1 MNSIT
6 PRPDF
11 HGPDEFVA
19 NVADCIALG
28 HEPCAPSTIAE
39 LHAALDAYPEFAR
52 RWLPS
57 RRECELLGIDP
68 TIGQPVE
75 PLSDR
80 EQDRFLVTLRDNDEF
95 RIAIRSLILQ
105 RGAA

>member
-11 HGPDEFVA
+11 HGPNEYVEHVA
-19 NVADCIALG
+19 ACLASS
-28 HEPCAPSTIAE
+28 HEPFAPATIAE
-39 LHAALDAYPEFAR
+39 LHAALEAFPEFAR

-57 RRECELLGIDP
+57 VDECERLGIDV

-80 EQDRFLVTLRDNDEF
+80 EFERLLLKLHTDPNARLALNTV
-95 RIAIRSLILQ
+95 LIG
-105 RGAA
+105 RTAA